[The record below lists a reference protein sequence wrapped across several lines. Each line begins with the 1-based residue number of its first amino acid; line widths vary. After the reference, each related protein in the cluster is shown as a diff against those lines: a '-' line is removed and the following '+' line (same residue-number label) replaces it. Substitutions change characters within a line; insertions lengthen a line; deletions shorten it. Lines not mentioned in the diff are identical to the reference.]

1 MAATPSKA
9 LLLSGVGVAAAGV
22 VALLTVAFTDLGR
35 ADQIA
40 SVGGVVLALAGLGL
54 SLWAQ
59 FGSRGAAAPVVAS
72 GPRSVAAGGSVGVA
86 VTGDG
91 PRTPA
96 AQAAPPAL
104 AGGTASSGPV
114 TASGERSV
122 AAGGDIG
129 SVSTGDA

>member
-1 MAATPSKA
+1 MAATTPSKA
-9 LLLSGVGVAAAGV
+9 LLRGGICVAGTGVG
-22 VALLTVAFTDLGR
+22 ALLAVAVSDLGK

-40 SVGGVVLALAGLGL
+40 SVTGAVLALAGLGL

-59 FGSRGAAAPVVAS
+59 FGSRGQAAPVVAS
-72 GPRSVAAGGSVGVA
+72 GTRSVAAGGSIGVA

-91 PRTPA
+91 VRAP
-96 AQAAPPAL
+96 AAPPAMPS
-104 AGGTASSGPV
+104 AGPTAAGPV
-114 TASGERSV
+114 TASGDRSV